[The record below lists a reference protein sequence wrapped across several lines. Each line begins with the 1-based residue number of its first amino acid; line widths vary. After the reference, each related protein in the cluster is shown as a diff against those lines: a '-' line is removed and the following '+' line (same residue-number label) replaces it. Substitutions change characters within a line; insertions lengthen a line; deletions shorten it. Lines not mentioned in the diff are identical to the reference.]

1 MSFSDT
7 DMVIRVKNLSKC
19 YEIYKSPGDRLK
31 QFLLPKFCKIFSK
44 TPVRYFREFWAL
56 QDISFEVSRG
66 ETVGIIGRNG
76 SGKSTLL
83 QLICGT
89 LSPTNGVV
97 QVKGRVAAL
106 LELGSGF
113 NPEFTGRENVFLNA
127 SLLGMSEFEIKTR
140 LDEIIN
146 FADIG
151 DFIDQPVKTYSSGM
165 MVRLAFSVQIQLR
178 PDILII
184 DEALSVGDFFF
195 QQKCFARI
203 NEMRKDG
210 LTLLFVSHDTGTV
223 RDLCSSS
230 VYLQKGVMKFFGDTQ
245 MAIQAYLSENQGAT
259 PNALPVIETRVDINS
274 LDLEDF
280 LAGAIWKNS
289 SKNFNESNKLIAIA
303 ILDEHKNP
311 STTFKVGAVVNVVI
325 LYTSNLTKETYPAI
339 SVINRF
345 NQVVAVVGPYFSRQ
359 PLPIPPKDKFIANNI
374 FACEINLTMALE
386 AGQYSF
392 NMSIGETTTPNR
404 GAILDRVDGVGPITV
419 TWDYESEIAPFL
431 GQFGLPNECTQYV
444 VDGVLR
450 LKE

>member
-1 MSFSDT
+1 MKEAIIKFESVTKSFS
-7 DMVIRVKNLSKC
+7 LQS
-19 YEIYKSPGDRLK
+19 
-31 QFLLPKFCKIFSK
+31 QK
-44 TPVRYFREFWAL
+44 TFKEFFHAL
-56 QDISFEVSRG
+56 IVGENTTNNFTALNNISFTINRG

-89 LSPTNGVV
+89 SSPTHGVV
-97 QVKGRVAAL
+97 QVNGRVAAL

-127 SLLGMSEFEIKTR
+127 SLLGMSEVEIKTR

-245 MAIQAYLSENQGAT
+245 MAIQAYLSENQGGIKKDRTPLLPQIETKAIDIDDFLGKSIWRASDPQSRN
-259 PNALPVIETRVDINS
+259 PNAILGV
-274 LDLEDF
+274 
-280 LAGAIWKNS
+280 
-289 SKNFNESNKLIAIA
+289 A
-303 ILDEHKNP
+303 ILDKLNKP
-311 STTFKVGAVVNVVI
+311 CINFKIGEAATVVI
-325 LYTSNLTKETYPAI
+325 AYVDDPMYETQAA
-339 SVINRF
+339 VTVLNRF
-345 NQVVAVVGPYFSRQ
+345 NQIVTVAGSYFSGISLSKDLSQ
-359 PLPIPPKDKFIANNI
+359 NKEIPKIVF
-374 FACEINLTMALE
+374 CEIEMAIVLE
-386 AGQYSF
+386 AGQYSL
-392 NMSIGETTTPNR
+392 NISVGNISSPNKGE
-404 GAILDRVDGVGPITV
+404 IKSRVDNVGPITIS
-419 TWDYESEIAPFL
+419 WDYDNEVAPFL
-431 GQFGLPNECTQYV
+431 GQFGLPSQCRCYYI
-444 VDGVLR
+444 D
-450 LKE
+450 